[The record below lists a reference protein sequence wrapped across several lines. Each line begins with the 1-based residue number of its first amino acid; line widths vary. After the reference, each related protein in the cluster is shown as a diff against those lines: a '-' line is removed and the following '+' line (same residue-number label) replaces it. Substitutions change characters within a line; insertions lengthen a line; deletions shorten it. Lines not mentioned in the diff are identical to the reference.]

1 MNNLLF
7 IIDNHAAAKGMGLEE
22 FTFFIGTMALMG
34 ASAFF
39 FLSLNQFDKKWRNS
53 ILISG
58 LITFIAAVHY
68 YYMRSELGDDGQA
81 GDITSIRYIDWIL
94 TVPLMC
100 VEFYLLL
107 KIAGAT
113 TRHLRDLI
121 VLSLIML
128 ITGYVGETGKNAALW
143 GLFSGIAYF
152 AIVYMIKF
160 GSLAKLAKSAGGS
173 VEKAHNTLFWFVF
186 VGWAIYPLGYM
197 IGTADAVMIPYNEAY
212 ALYEVALNT
221 YEANVANLTAELTAE
236 GAAPEML
243 KQALEKLAQTAPTEP
258 VEPSLWYKGLAGCMD
273 MNVVYNIGD
282 AINKI
287 GFGLVVYAAAVKET
301 K

>member
-1 MNNLLF
+1 MTNLLY
-7 IIDNHAAAKGMGLEE
+7 IINDHGGMSLEE

-39 FLSLNQFDKKWRNS
+39 FLSLSQFDKKWRNS
-53 ILISG
+53 VLISG

-68 YYMRSELGDDGQA
+68 YYMRGELGPDGSA

-107 KIAGAT
+107 KVAGAT
-113 TRHLRDLI
+113 TKHLRDLI

-128 ITGYVGETGKNAALW
+128 ITGYVGEAGMGNAALY
-143 GLFSGIAYF
+143 GFFSGVAYF

-160 GSLAKLAKSAGGS
+160 GDLAKLAKSAGGS
-173 VEKAHNTLFWFVF
+173 VEKAHNTLFWFVL

-197 IGTADAVMIPYNEAY
+197 IGTADGQWYSFM
-212 ALYEVALNT
+212 
-221 YEANVANLTAELTAE
+221 ANV
-236 GAAPEML
+236 
-243 KQALEKLAQTAPTEP
+243 
-258 VEPSLWYKGLAGCMD
+258 GLD

>member
-1 MNNLLF
+1 MTNLLY
-7 IIDNHAAAKGMGLEE
+7 IIDNHAGGMGLEE
-22 FTFFIGTMALMG
+22 FTFFIGTMALTG

-39 FLSLNQFDKKWRNS
+39 FLSLSQFDKKWRNS

-68 YYMRSELGDDGQA
+68 YYMRGELGPDGSA

-107 KIAGAT
+107 KVAGAT
-113 TRHLRDLI
+113 TTHLRNLI
-121 VLSLIML
+121 VASLAML
-128 ITGYVGETGKNAALW
+128 IFGYVGEAGMGNAALW
-143 GLFSGIAYF
+143 GLFSGIAYIV
-152 AIVYMIKF
+152 IVYMIKF
-160 GSLAKLAKSAGGS
+160 GDLAKLAKSAGGS
-173 VEKAHNTLFWFVF
+173 VEKAHNTLFWFVL

-197 IGTADAVMIPYNEAY
+197 IGTADGQWYSFM
-212 ALYEVALNT
+212 
-221 YEANVANLTAELTAE
+221 ANV
-236 GAAPEML
+236 
-243 KQALEKLAQTAPTEP
+243 
-258 VEPSLWYKGLAGCMD
+258 GLD